1 MAFTLV
7 TRLSTDDGKVYSS
20 VEQWQE
26 DHGMCGTTYSELLDS
41 SLELEEG
48 GTSVLRTLV
57 YVDEAARTAHV
68 ESMAEVES
76 TSVFYPDDLS
86 GIFS

>member
-20 VEQWQE
+20 VEQWKE
-26 DHGMCGTTYSELLDS
+26 DHGMCGTTYPDLLDS

-57 YVDEAARTAHV
+57 YVDEAARNAHV
-68 ESMAEVES
+68 EAMANVES
-76 TSVFYPDDLS
+76 TSVFYPDDLA
-86 GIFS
+86 GTFS

>member
-20 VEQWQE
+20 VEQWKE
-26 DHGMCGTTYSELLDS
+26 EHGMCGTTYPDLLDS

-57 YVDEAARTAHV
+57 YVDQASRDEHTASMENF
-68 ESMAEVES
+68 ESL
-76 TSVFYPDDLS
+76 SVFYPENVTEE
-86 GIFS
+86 